1 MPKEA
6 RYQGLAME
14 SAQSTEAQAI
24 SPSSCLPF
32 ALLGVSRAA
41 DQIQN
46 DLTLKPIDPKCLR
59 LEGKGNG
66 EREIS
71 GNKEDENKLV
81 RTLSVLSLHPLLCS
95 HCPLHIILPRYPL
108 L

>member
-1 MPKEA
+1 M
-6 RYQGLAME
+6 
-14 SAQSTEAQAI
+14 
-24 SPSSCLPF
+24 
-32 ALLGVSRAA
+32 
-41 DQIQN
+41 
-46 DLTLKPIDPKCLR
+46 
-59 LEGKGNG
+59 GN
-66 EREIS
+66 REIF

>member
-59 LEGKGNG
+59 LEGKGSESCTAFDSVSRSLG
-66 EREIS
+66 PTVKARSPLPGSSETEASLLRTQV
-71 GNKEDENKLV
+71 KEG
-81 RTLSVLSLHPLLCS
+81 PL
-95 HCPLHIILPRYPL
+95 
-108 L
+108 